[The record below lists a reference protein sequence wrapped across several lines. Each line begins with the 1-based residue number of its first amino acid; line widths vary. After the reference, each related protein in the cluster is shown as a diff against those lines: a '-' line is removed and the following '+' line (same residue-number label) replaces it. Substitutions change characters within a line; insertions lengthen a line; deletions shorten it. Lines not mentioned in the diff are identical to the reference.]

1 MVQPFPTSCR
11 RLPAR
16 FGLKPGSALNAWRSG
31 IATHSIMK
39 KETMAKTRSAPAQE
53 SAGETYPITIGV
65 LALQGDYEAHARA
78 FRSAGARTALV
89 RKPEELEGLEGLVL
103 PGGESTTML
112 RFLEKKGFF
121 ETLGAFVAATPC
133 FATCAG
139 CILVARE
146 VLHPRQ
152 HSLGVL
158 DATVERNA
166 YGRQI
171 DSTILTLPT
180 ELPGPPLEM
189 VFIRAPRI
197 ARVGPGVQVLAQR
210 DGFPVLVRQAD
221 LLVATFHP
229 EMTSDTR
236 VQQLFL
242 QMVRNHKNRSRQS
255 GPSSTGARIVK

>member
-1 MVQPFPTSCR
+1 MSGGFGVPAGSHKAR
-11 RLPAR
+11 RFLARASFAGWWLP
-16 FGLKPGSALNAWRSG
+16 PG
-31 IATHSIMK
+31 IMK
-39 KETMAKTRSAPAQE
+39 EETMAKTISAAPQK
-53 SAGETYPITIGV
+53 SAGETNPVTIGV

-78 FRSAGARTALV
+78 FAHAGAHTVLV
-89 RKPEELEGLEGLVL
+89 RKPEELKGLDGLVL

-112 RFLEKKGFF
+112 KFLEKKGFF
-121 ETLGAFVAATPC
+121 ETLGEFIAATPC

-146 VLHPRQ
+146 VLHPHQR
-152 HSLGVL
+152 SLGVL

-180 ELPGPPLEM
+180 ELPGGPLEM

-197 ARVGPGVQVLAQR
+197 TRVGPGVRVLAQR
-210 DGFPVLVRQAD
+210 DSFPVLVRQGD

-229 EMTSDTR
+229 EMTSDAR

-242 QMVRNHKNRSRQS
+242 EMVRNHKNRSR
-255 GPSSTGARIVK
+255 